1 MLCHGGGLL
10 RCIVQGT
17 EECKPARNN
26 RRKGKPKT
34 GYSELIDRTGSQKI
48 TGPAEVWPVRAPD
61 KF

>member
-10 RCIVQGT
+10 RCIVEGT
-17 EECKPARNN
+17 EECKLASDNK
-26 RRKGKPKT
+26 KGKPKT

-48 TGPAEVWPVRAPD
+48 TDPAEVWPVRAPD